1 MVAIIELALTESR
14 NPEVAEWLRDD
25 YSRSIQ
31 ELAQMGTKDILF
43 ADESE
48 TKRAIL
54 SVIAIAKGFR
64 THGKFLVAY
73 SEDELSE
80 MEP

>member
-1 MVAIIELALTESR
+1 
-14 NPEVAEWLRDD
+14 
-25 YSRSIQ
+25 
-31 ELAQMGTKDILF
+31 MGTKDILS

-54 SVIAIAKGFR
+54 SVIAIAKGLR
-64 THGKFLVAY
+64 THGKFLVTY